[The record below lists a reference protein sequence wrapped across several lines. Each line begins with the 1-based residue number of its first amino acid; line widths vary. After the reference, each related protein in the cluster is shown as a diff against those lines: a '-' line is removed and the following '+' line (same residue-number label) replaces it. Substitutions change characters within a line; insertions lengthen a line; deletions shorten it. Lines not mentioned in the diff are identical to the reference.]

1 MKWWRKV
8 SWKRKQ
14 KKPQNGDWQLP
25 VVINDRWGPPGRVSL
40 WLSREQERG
49 WSGTF
54 QQGTNTILVNLTS
67 LIEWM
72 KINRTLISTTSDY
85 MQIKSNDDNLLV
97 GPRVSRR
104 QSSYGAPAAPTSY
117 DAPILPLSSSSS
129 SYSSPSS
136 SSASTS
142 YSPSSTSGSSSGSSF
157 RPSTGGSLASSA
169 AAQPIY
175 GPVGDGKFCRYGKSR
190 SIGGM

>member
-1 MKWWRKV
+1 
-8 SWKRKQ
+8 
-14 KKPQNGDWQLP
+14 
-25 VVINDRWGPPGRVSL
+25 
-40 WLSREQERG
+40 
-49 WSGTF
+49 
-54 QQGTNTILVNLTS
+54 
-67 LIEWM
+67 
-72 KINRTLISTTSDY
+72 

-175 GPVGDGKFCRYGKSR
+175 GPVGDGKFCCCGKSGSR
-190 SIGGM
+190 SIGGKKVKVLVEQTADFMYILKITIVVKVRAKVKTI

>member
-1 MKWWRKV
+1 MVK
-8 SWKRKQ
+8 
-14 KKPQNGDWQLP
+14 
-25 VVINDRWGPPGRVSL
+25 
-40 WLSREQERG
+40 
-49 WSGTF
+49 
-54 QQGTNTILVNLTS
+54 LTS

-117 DAPILPLSSSSS
+117 DAPILPLSSSSSS

-190 SIGGM
+190 SIG

>member
-1 MKWWRKV
+1 M
-8 SWKRKQ
+8 
-14 KKPQNGDWQLP
+14 
-25 VVINDRWGPPGRVSL
+25 
-40 WLSREQERG
+40 
-49 WSGTF
+49 
-54 QQGTNTILVNLTS
+54 VNLTS

-117 DAPILPLSSSSS
+117 DAPILPLSSSS
-129 SYSSPSS
+129 YSSPSS

-175 GPVGDGKFCRYGKSR
+175 GPVGDGRFCRCGSR
-190 SIGGM
+190 SIGGNKK